1 MNEKRVVIT
10 AGAAGIGLVI
20 AKNYLA
26 AGAKV
31 AICDIDPNA
40 IQEFKNNY
48 PNSLAICANVTDEKE
63 MDNFFNACDEFLNGV
78 DVVIAGAGIGG
89 PASLIENLNYSDWKT
104 TLATT
109 LDLSLIHI

>member
-63 MDNFFNACDEFLNGV
+63 MDNFSLFNGCGSWRP
-78 DVVIAGAGIGG
+78 G
-89 PASLIENLNYSDWKT
+89 KT
-104 TLATT
+104 CSKSVRAMLV
-109 LDLSLIHI
+109 S